1 MSCDGH
7 LAQEHLVSGMSMWR
21 ARLCLCTV
29 RMPCL
34 CVCPGVDQKPF
45 HGSVMTP
52 ALQPSAR
59 VGAALS
65 ERPQRAKMGLLT
77 CERPTDAARGVVT
90 QGVIVAGARARARR
104 DIVQEESA
112 PAEIVIRR
120 LRSMR
125 AIARSIVH
133 PRCSAERG
141 AAAPRRRALWLVR
154 RAAVIN
160 AAEATGTANPRRIL
174 PCRRTYLVPFG
185 AQRIDPSWRSG
196 QNAAGVY
203 TPFPLFRFVQRRSSY
218 AANSMGPVWLNGT
231 SLSASTV
238 VPSVVE

>member
-7 LAQEHLVSGMSMWR
+7 LAQEHLVLGRSMWR

-34 CVCPGVDQKPF
+34 CVCPSVDQKPF

-77 CERPTDAARGVVT
+77 CERPADAARVVVT
-90 QGVIVAGARARARR
+90 CGVIVAGARARARR
-104 DIVQEESA
+104 GIVQEESA
-112 PAEIVIRR
+112 PAENAIRR
-120 LRSMR
+120 WRSMR

-133 PRCSAERG
+133 ARCSAERG
-141 AAAPRRRALWLVR
+141 AATPRRRVR

-160 AAEATGTANPRRIL
+160 AAEAPGTANPRRIL
-174 PCRRTYLVPFG
+174 PCRCTSLVPFG

-218 AANSMGPVWLNGT
+218 ASNSMGPVWLNGT
-231 SLSASTV
+231 SLSASAV